1 MRSSTPYNK
10 VSQWLCSPWLSRLM
24 LGLGVLMLAIE
35 GTWSIPV
42 HASTAFGVYIIL
54 LMLLLCV
61 QISRFRFGAVWLSH
75 VGMLLVLAGSLLG
88 ASGRIPC
95 RMKLF
100 VNEAGS
106 IAYTE
111 DKSTVQLPFTIA
123 LDKFE
128 TEYYANDQEAPKQ
141 FRSYLK
147 IDGKQMTTEVNAPA
161 RYMGYS
167 IYQDGYDTL
176 NGQYSILKFVHDPWL
191 LAVYAGMALLAVAA
205 FLLLLNHWNLKVIL
219 PVVILIAVLFTL
231 FSVARINFQTL
242 MPVLRS
248 WWFVPHLGMY
258 MIAYAIVSVAVIVT
272 FFNASLARELI
283 RSASGLILL
292 GMLMG
297 SVWANQAWG
306 DYWGWDPK
314 ENWAAVT
321 WMLMLMCMHVR
332 DAGRWK
338 ITMYVLLTFVALQI
352 TWYGVN
358 YLPSAVNSLH
368 TYNS

>member
-1 MRSSTPYNK
+1 
-10 VSQWLCSPWLSRLM
+10 
-24 LGLGVLMLAIE
+24 
-35 GTWSIPV
+35 
-42 HASTAFGVYIIL
+42 
-54 LMLLLCV
+54 
-61 QISRFRFGAVWLSH
+61 
-75 VGMLLVLAGSLLG
+75 
-88 ASGRIPC
+88 
-95 RMKLF
+95 
-100 VNEAGS
+100 
-106 IAYTE
+106 
-111 DKSTVQLPFTIA
+111 
-123 LDKFE
+123 
-128 TEYYANDQEAPKQ
+128 
-141 FRSYLK
+141 
-147 IDGKQMTTEVNAPA
+147 MTTEVNAPA

-191 LAVYAGMALLAVAA
+191 PAVYAGMALLAVAA

-219 PVVILIAVLFTL
+219 PVVILITVLFTL

-258 MIAYAIVSVAVIVT
+258 MIAYAIVAVAVIVT
-272 FFNASLARELI
+272 FFNAILARELI

-338 ITMYVLLTFVALQI
+338 ITMYVLLIFVALQI